1 MILYYNLSIS
11 VFGHKGHSKYPIQWA
26 NLTLCN
32 ALVKSRSHSCQGIGA
47 MMKAGFC
54 FFIIFVQ
61 NSRSDP
67 DTILHV
73 HMPPEPTGQN
83 YCWMKRVF
91 LCNKNFR
98 QYTAVCTHTFG
109 FGLGSVGP
117 SLQLE
122 KYFGHI
128 HFWPVEFTLACLLSI
143 PRLRKQLR
151 TSLCCWP

>member
-1 MILYYNLSIS
+1 MQRWKINTS
-11 VFGHKGHSKYPIQWA
+11 VLAYPIQRI
-26 NLTLCN
+26 NSTLCQCPRKKQTQSQ
-32 ALVKSRSHSCQGIGA
+32 LSGHRQSA

-54 FFIIFVQ
+54 FLIIFVQ

-67 DTILHV
+67 DTIVHV
-73 HMPPEPTGQN
+73 HIPPEPTGQN

-151 TSLCCWP
+151 TQVSLCCWP